1 MKLENNIG
9 WCDCTKNKVI
19 GCDKVSLGCKN
30 CYAEHDTPARVLRAG
45 KWPGYP
51 QPTETWGPKGVRVPV
66 AGFSKQVR
74 AWNKLCICDTCHETA
89 PINRMANMEK
99 CLDCGGD
106 GFRRIR
112 VFANSNSDWL
122 DEKWPIEIFADF
134 LKDIHDCPNLDFQL
148 LTKRTENF
156 EPRMRDAWR
165 VLYAAGHLDA
175 ALMVDRWIGMNGD
188 KLPPAHV
195 WLGASVENQK
205 AADERIP
212 QILRIPAAVR
222 FLSVEPML
230 EAIDL
235 KLNRN
240 GHQLQRTIG
249 QDIHWAIFGGESGDD
264 ARECNIQWILDG
276 VKQCQSADVRAYV
289 KQLGKV
295 AVCDNANMF
304 DWPKEAILTAR
315 GTSFA
320 GATLVS
326 SDGHGGD
333 MSQWPDELKV
343 REFPR

>member
-1 MKLENNIG
+1 MNPVLG
-9 WCDCTKNKVI
+9 DCEC
-19 GCDKVSLGCKN
+19 GSSL
-30 CYAEHDTPARVLRAG
+30 
-45 KWPGYP
+45 
-51 QPTETWGPKGVRVPV
+51 
-66 AGFSKQVR
+66 
-74 AWNKLCICDTCHETA
+74 
-89 PINRMANMEK
+89 
-99 CLDCGGD
+99 
-106 GFRRIR
+106 RRIR

-122 DEKWPIEIFADF
+122 DDRWPIEIFADF

-148 LTKRTENF
+148 LTKRPENWHDRLV
-156 EPRMRDAWR
+156 EALRDNENNHGE
-165 VLYAAGHLDA
+165 LEMH
-175 ALMVDRWIGMNGD
+175 RWILD
-188 KLPPAHV
+188 WVAPDSTPPANV
-195 WLGASVENQK
+195 WIGTSVENQ
-205 AADERIP
+205 AMADKRIP
-212 QILRIPAAVR
+212 LVLQIPAKVR